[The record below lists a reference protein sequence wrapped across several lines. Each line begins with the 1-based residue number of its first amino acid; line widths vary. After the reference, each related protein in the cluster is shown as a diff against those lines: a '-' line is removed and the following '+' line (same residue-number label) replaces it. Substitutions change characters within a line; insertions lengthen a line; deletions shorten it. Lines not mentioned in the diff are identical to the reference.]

1 MRELVRVF
9 KALSD
14 KNRIRIVK
22 MLQQK
27 PMCVCELADALGLAM
42 STVSKHLTIL
52 RDAELIN
59 DLKDGKW
66 VDYSLCRSSRTVY
79 ARELLRSMSKW
90 LNEEDAVKAD
100 IRKAGKVSRK
110 DICG

>member
-1 MRELVRVF
+1 MRELSRIF

-14 KNRIRIVK
+14 KNRIRIIK
-22 MLQQK
+22 MLQCK
-27 PMCVCELADALGLAM
+27 PMCVCELAEVLGLAM

-52 RDAELIN
+52 RDVELIN

-66 VDYSLCRSSRTVY
+66 VDYSLSRSSRTVY

-90 LNEEDAVKAD
+90 LNEDDAVKAD

-110 DICG
+110 GICG

>member
-14 KNRIRIVK
+14 KNRIRIIK

-52 RDAELIN
+52 RDAELID

-66 VDYSLCRSSRTVY
+66 VDYSLSKSSKSSC
-79 ARELLRSMSKW
+79 AKELLRCMSRW
-90 LNEEDAVKAD
+90 LNEDGTVKAD
-100 IRKAGKVSRK
+100 IKKAGKISRK

>member
-1 MRELVRVF
+1 MRELLRIF

-14 KNRIRIVK
+14 KNRIRIIK
-22 MLQQK
+22 MLQRK
-27 PMCVCELADALGLAM
+27 PMCVCELAEALGLAM

-52 RDAELIN
+52 RDAELID

-66 VDYSLCRSSRTVY
+66 VDYSLSKSSGSLY
-79 ARELLRSMSKW
+79 AKELLRGMNRW
-90 LNEEDAVKAD
+90 LNEDTVVKAD
-100 IRKAGKVSRK
+100 IKKAGKISRK